1 MNRPCEPLQSVAGTA
16 TWCGQPRFDRGG
28 SQLAFPAAHGAS
40 PLTQCSQFVLLA
52 LPYVNAS
59 EHSKKSEAETAALLE
74 AEIDARL
81 CALR

>member
-16 TWCGQPRFDRGG
+16 TWCGQPRSIAAA

-40 PLTQCSQFVLLA
+40 PIDSMFLFCSISG
-52 LPYVNAS
+52 PDVNAS

-81 CALR
+81 CVLR